1 MEGVAGSRVAPAD
14 VLGSPMIEALISRAR
29 RRYVA
34 NEFLAQGAY
43 AASAGMA
50 GLILLLIA
58 GTQILDWPVL
68 VAITAATLI
77 FGGYRI
83 LRRIPSSYRIAQ
95 LIDRRL
101 SLADALSTALFFSKT
116 EKNVSP
122 PMRDGQREQA
132 ERAAQTVDLERALP
146 FSIPRAAYAL
156 AALGLVASGL
166 FALRYGFTRTL
177 DLRTPLA
184 RIVMDSFG
192 GSAQEEASLR
202 NRSHKAGADTPKPI
216 GLTLPEGDPNSPQ
229 PLDPAP
235 DSALDTVGVP
245 DAVNDPLQ
253 KNQAQSTVKTES
265 SGSEKADGDQGD
277 SETSDGADSSSADNQ
292 SNGPQNATNGKPAD
306 APKGGKPESAS
317 TDANSNLM
325 SKLRDAM
332 SNLLSKMHQQNGS
345 GSQSQASAGQNAQ
358 KPGTQKGGQRQNGA
372 PSEGQQQNDGQES
385 ADAESQQA
393 GAEGKDGKNSQ
404 AQAGGHSADQKGS
417 NQPGSGI
424 GRQDGDKDVKL
435 AEQAAA
441 MGKISEII
449 GKRSASMTGE
459 ITVEVPSTQQKLQT
473 PYSQSAA
480 THTDAGGDISR
491 DEVPEILQQYVQ
503 QYFEQV
509 RKQPSR
515 KPEAA
520 ARSKAPAP
528 SSKTDPPSM

>member
-1 MEGVAGSRVAPAD
+1 
-14 VLGSPMIEALISRAR
+14 
-29 RRYVA
+29 
-34 NEFLAQGAY
+34 
-43 AASAGMA
+43 MA

-68 VAITAATLI
+68 VAITAVTLV
-77 FGGYRI
+77 FGAYRM
-83 LRRIPSSYRIAQ
+83 LRRIPSSYTIAQ
-95 LIDRRL
+95 LVDRRL
-101 SLADALSTALFFSKT
+101 SLADTLSTALFFSET
-116 EKNVSP
+116 EKEVSAT
-122 PMRDGQREQA
+122 MRLGQREQA
-132 ERAAQTVDLERALP
+132 ERTAETVDLERALP
-146 FSIPRAAYAL
+146 FAMPRAAYAL
-156 AALGLVASGL
+156 AALGVVASGL

-177 DLRTPLA
+177 DLRAPLA
-184 RIVMDSFG
+184 RIVMESFG
-192 GSAQEEASLR
+192 VPTQEEAKLNGSR
-202 NRSHKAGADTPKPI
+202 KARPDAPKPI
-216 GLTLPEGDPNSPQ
+216 GLTLPEGDPNTPQ

-253 KNQAQSTVKTES
+253 KNQAQAMVKTES
-265 SGSEKADGDQGD
+265 NGSEKAEGDQGD
-277 SETSDGADSSSADNQ
+277 SETSEGADASSADSQ
-292 SNGPQNATNGKPAD
+292 SSGPQSATNGKQTD
-306 APKGGKPESAS
+306 APKGGKPEAAS
-317 TDANSNLM
+317 SDANSSLM

-332 SNLLSKMHQQNGS
+332 SNLLSKMQKQNGS
-345 GSQSQASAGQNAQ
+345 GSQRQASAGQNAQ
-358 KPGTQKGGQRQNGA
+358 KPGTQKAGQRQNGT
-372 PSEGQQQNDGQES
+372 PGQGQQQNNGQES

-404 AQAGGHSADQKGS
+404 AQAGGHSADQKGA

-459 ITVEVPSTQQKLQT
+459 ITVEVPSSQQKLQT
-473 PYSQSAA
+473 PYSLSTA

-509 RKQPSR
+509 RKQAAR
-515 KPEAA
+515 KPETA
-520 ARSKAPAP
+520 ARSKALTPAT
-528 SSKTDPPSM
+528 KTTPPSM